1 MDDRELTARI
11 KALSKA
17 VTSEPPATVIKLLE
31 ELKRDAK
38 PTEEQL
44 RVSLALSPHQRRAIY
59 VSGTSSNNFAC
70 PSRQK
75 QV

>member
-17 VTSEPPATVIKLLE
+17 VASEPPATVIKLLE

-44 RVSLALSPHQRRAIY
+44 RVSLAPSPQSASKSDA
-59 VSGTSSNNFAC
+59 SGTLSSDTLPC
-70 PSRQK
+70 LP
-75 QV
+75 